1 MYFVDYIQSG
11 KQIVMTLYL
20 KDATYIDWKTLAF
33 RSTHLA
39 VSAGDGGGI
48 QFVDKLPSKT
58 ELGAGDRILDCKG
71 RLVTKSFACGHHHIY
86 SALARGMPAPSKP
99 PRNFVEIL
107 ENIWWHLD
115 KSLDT
120 QMIEASALV
129 SALYCAKNGVT
140 FVIDHHASP
149 RAIQDSLETIAAAFD
164 RIGLSHLLCY
174 EISDRDGENAREE
187 GLQETDSFLSSGRQG
202 HVGLHASFT
211 VGDQLLYRAV
221 ELAQKHNTGIH
232 VHVAE
237 DAVDQELCV
246 KQYNKRVVQRFAEAG
261 VLELS
266 KSIFSHCIHLDPEEK
281 NLIRCSAI
289 TVVQNTESNLNNNV
303 GVANY
308 RELGENIILG
318 TDGMHSD
325 MLRSAKAAFLEGQAS
340 EGLDM
345 AAVYHRFRKVHD
357 YIRIHGFRGD
367 GDNNLVILDYDS
379 PTDIH
384 EGNFLGHFVYG
395 IEARHVDGVIS
406 SGKLIVENKKLLTA
420 KEAEILAFS
429 REMGQK
435 LWRAMQKKG

>member
-1 MYFVDYIQSG
+1 
-11 KQIVMTLYL
+11 MTLYL

-33 RSTHLA
+33 QSTHLA
-39 VSAGDGGGI
+39 VSAGGDGGI
-48 QFVDKLPSKT
+48 RFVDKLPSQV
-58 ELGAGDRILDCKG
+58 ELGVEDRILDCRR
-71 RLVTKSFACGHHHIY
+71 RLVTKSFGCGHHHIY

-99 PRNFVEIL
+99 PHNFVEIL
-107 ENIWWHLD
+107 EYVWWHLD

-120 QMIEASALV
+120 EMIEASALV

-149 RAIQDSLETIAAAFD
+149 RAIENSLETIAAAFD
-164 RIGLSHLLCY
+164 RIGISHLLCY

-187 GLQETDSFLSSGRQG
+187 GLRETDSFLSSGRQG

-211 VGDQLLYRAV
+211 VGDELLHRAV
-221 ELAQKHNTGIH
+221 DLAHKHNTGIH

-237 DAVDQELCV
+237 DAVDQEFCL
-246 KQYNKRVVQRFAEAG
+246 KQYNKRVVQRYADAG
-261 VLELS
+261 VLDLP
-266 KSIFSHCIHLDPEEK
+266 KSIFSHCIHLDENEK
-281 NLIRCSAI
+281 NLIRRSAVY
-289 TVVQNTESNLNNNV
+289 VVQNTESNLNNNV

-325 MLRSAKAAFLEGQAS
+325 MLRSAKAAFLEGQAT

-345 AAVYHRFRKVHD
+345 AGVYSRFRKVND
-357 YIRIHGFRGD
+357 YIRIHGFKGD

-395 IEARHVDGVIS
+395 IDARHVDSVIS
-406 SGKLIVENKKLLTA
+406 SGKLIVENKKLLTV
-420 KEAEILAFS
+420 EEDEILAFS
-429 REMGQK
+429 REMGRK
-435 LWRAMQKKG
+435 LWEKLKIEYG